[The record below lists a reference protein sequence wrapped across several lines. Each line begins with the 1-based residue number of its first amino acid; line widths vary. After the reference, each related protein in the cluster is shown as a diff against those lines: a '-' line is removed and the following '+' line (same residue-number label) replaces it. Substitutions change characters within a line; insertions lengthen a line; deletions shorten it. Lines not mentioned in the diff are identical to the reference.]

1 MGDNQ
6 FPIQS
11 DHTHSPTDQFANNL
25 LLIYELQIYKI
36 AYMLQSI
43 EDSLLWRLR
52 LICDAFSLQL
62 QNSTQMVSYWLYSG
76 YIPM

>member
-11 DHTHSPTDQFANNL
+11 DHNHSPTDQFANNL

-43 EDSLLWRLR
+43 EASLLWRLR

>member
-25 LLIYELQIYKI
+25 LIYELQIYKI

-43 EDSLLWRLR
+43 EASLLWRLR